1 MTTSCLSTLPAP
13 SLFSF
18 SPEASTSLTGK
29 INVLFGSTVAC
40 CAAGLAYV
48 LYNFYHAYQFSMHTS
63 FGLDDHSKLIKCKAL
78 LSEADKK
85 VFGPK
90 KTGEKA
96 TGLKDVLHL
105 LQQCETMLDSLPD
118 NFQSDKEKLLHDLV
132 IQYAREKP
140 EHAYS
145 IAQHL
150 TSSGPLLAAAEW
162 IRKSHSNKGNLNS
175 LYEKAYQAREREQK
189 GVDKSLS
196 PDCKSQ
202 GIDQDIERLLK
213 SAKAMHTSGNINFS
227 LKLATGFHT
236 VGNSQ
241 RAKECFEKAQQLAL
255 TIEIPLEQMR
265 ALCEISYYLH
275 QTQDNSSAKSSIDS
289 ATKLL
294 CAIQEQ
300 DLIEAR
306 VVLADAHYWVKNFE
320 KMYQE
325 LQKVIEL
332 FEANFSTCNPSLLKS
347 LINMIR
353 SDKKYKKHQNALSNV
368 KFDTLIEQARPFI
381 KSSMQKEK
389 LETDELFKNMM
400 DKGPTA
406 QSGSSSQ
413 KKIPANADQ
422 KNTDAYTKVV
432 NLVHSTSHMFGGDQ
446 IIPQLIAAEKL
457 LPQISSSSQRS
468 SALAEIAK
476 GYSKVDGQKSLA
488 ILAELKNDQA
498 KSCLIKAVVT
508 GVGLAALR
516 FCPLVSP
523 VIFLGV
529 GAYTWHT
536 W

>member
-18 SPEASTSLTGK
+18 SPETNTFLTGK
-29 INVLFGSTVAC
+29 INVLFGATVAC

-48 LYNFYHAYQFSMHTS
+48 LYNFYQAYQFSMHTS
-63 FGLDDHSKLIKCKAL
+63 FGLDDHSKLVKCKAL

-85 VFGPK
+85 VFAPK

-96 TGLKDVLHL
+96 IGLKDVLQL
-105 LQQCETMLDSLPD
+105 LQPCETMLDSIPD
-118 NFQSDKEKLLHDLV
+118 SFQSDKEKLLHDLV
-132 IQYAREKP
+132 IQYSREEP

-145 IAQHL
+145 IAQRL
-150 TSSGPLLAAAEW
+150 TSSESLLDATSW
-162 IRKSHSNKGNLNS
+162 IRRSDSAFNKGKLNS

-189 GVDKSLS
+189 DVDKRLS
-196 PDCKSQ
+196 PDSKSQ
-202 GIDQDIERLLK
+202 GIDLPLK
-213 SAKAMHTSGNINFS
+213 YAKATRTRENINFS
-227 LKLATGFHT
+227 LTLATGFHT

-241 RAKECFEKAQQLAL
+241 HAEECFGNAQQLAL

-265 ALCEISYYLH
+265 ALCEISFYLH

-294 CAIQEQ
+294 CEIQEK

-306 VVLADAHYWVKNFE
+306 VALANAYYWVKNFE
-320 KMYQE
+320 EMYQE

-332 FEANFSTCNPSLLKS
+332 FEANFSTRNPYPFES
-347 LINMIR
+347 LIDMID
-353 SDKKYKKHQNALSNV
+353 SAKKYEKHQKALSDV
-368 KFDTLIEQARPFI
+368 KFDTLIKQARVLIQSSSAKIQTTDTKKPV
-381 KSSMQKEK
+381 KSENNRI
-389 LETDELFKNMM
+389 TV
-400 DKGPTA
+400 PTA
-406 QSGSSSQ
+406 QSGSPSP

-422 KNTDAYTKVV
+422 KKQDAYSQVIQ
-432 NLVHSTSHMFGGDQ
+432 LVRSTEHMFGGEQ
-446 IIPQLIAAEKL
+446 IIPQLKAAEEL
-457 LPQISSSSQRS
+457 LPQLSNQQWRT
-468 SALAEIAK
+468 ALAEIAK

-488 ILAELKNDQA
+488 ILADMKNDQA
-498 KSCLIKAVVT
+498 KICLIKATVT
-508 GVGLAALR
+508 AVGLAALR
-516 FCPLVSP
+516 FCPLASP